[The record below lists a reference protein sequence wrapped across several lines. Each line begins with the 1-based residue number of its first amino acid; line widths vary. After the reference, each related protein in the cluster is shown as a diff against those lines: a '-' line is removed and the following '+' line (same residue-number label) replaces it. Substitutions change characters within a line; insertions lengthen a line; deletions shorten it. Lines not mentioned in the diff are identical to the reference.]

1 MKETGLAAD
10 QCAIDEGVLRGIISC
25 YTREAGV
32 RQLERAIGRLAR
44 KVALRRVEG
53 ATEPVAV
60 RAEGLGEWLG
70 PERISPRQARKNL
83 SAGGAT
89 GPGRRRAS
97 RWRAPWPRL
106 TGGNRC
112 ARTQP

>member
-10 QCAIDEGVLRGIISC
+10 QCVIDEGVLRGIISC

-60 RAEGLGEWLG
+60 RAEELVGWLG
-70 PERISPRQARKNL
+70 PGRVWPGQARQDL
-83 SAGGAT
+83 AAGPAT
-89 GPGRRRAS
+89 GVGSAVRGGGRV
-97 RWRAPWPRL
+97 
-106 TGGNRC
+106 
-112 ARTQP
+112 

>member
-10 QCAIDEGVLRGIISC
+10 QCVIDEGVLRGMISC

-53 ATEPVAV
+53 STEPVAV
-60 RAEGLGEWLG
+60 RAEELVEWLG
-70 PERISPRQARKNL
+70 PERISPQQARKNL
-83 SAGGAT
+83 PPAVPP
-89 GPGRRRAS
+89 GPA
-97 RWRAPWPRL
+97 W
-106 TGGNRC
+106 TENRGPLPYL
-112 ARTQP
+112 Q